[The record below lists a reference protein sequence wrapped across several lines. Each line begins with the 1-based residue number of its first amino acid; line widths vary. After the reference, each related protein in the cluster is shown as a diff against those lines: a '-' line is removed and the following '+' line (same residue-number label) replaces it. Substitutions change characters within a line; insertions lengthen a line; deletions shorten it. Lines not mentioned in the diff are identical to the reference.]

1 MSTANN
7 RLEIVGIGENAVTF
21 RLIENDIDYNPMAQ
35 TGLRNVLGRKSSRPR
50 KHNLGNVNYIKV
62 TLHDPVSKTDIIR
75 FVDRKQQNW
84 RNGATKA
91 GVEFGELAQ
100 DDYFV
105 YTDLSR
111 AAQSEAGPVY
121 VAADAADAV
130 VHHYPNIIATRYG
143 GYDAGAVPLALGAT
157 EFSGGA
163 SDANSPFVKFLS
175 GNAFQNGTYEIKQTG
190 TGAGTVMFRLKTGAP
205 GAIKTNRVL
214 GTEQGT
220 IETNKKYVLHTVL
233 VQYNNGTETFS
244 NIATGALPIE
254 SSVEI
259 DQKMDLERRIREVLR
274 SGNDA
279 TFDGFTTTAANVQLA
294 LADPRNDFAAYKA
307 LRIYDTPDLANNL
320 MFVSGLS
327 VTLGAPDV
335 DTGLTR
341 KDGTGAIDIPDST
354 EVIIDMLNLPDF
366 GTEGLF
372 SGKAPKDV
380 AFKTF
385 FQLEVKASIESNLVT
400 YLAEAVVQNS
410 PADDK
415 DRRENV
421 IYRRGNKLYYV
432 APKALIKQKDI
443 DFKVSISVNQDFAD
457 GAAAL
462 VASTVR
468 KTLNDIESTEI
479 HDRAGA
485 GEMLILQNMD
495 GHNNDPQAATGGSI
509 TETLVNLAKANT
521 MDLVYA
527 TVPGVGVAGETLLL
541 NGTGTFGDTA
551 KGAHAGAT
559 APAVLLNSSDILLAG
574 ANSLEIAADAAV
586 DHKQMPQRTELISNI
601 GMSRNNIAIAWKH
614 TRPAI
619 RLTDKGEKT
628 KLNALG
634 ERVLEVGGDYR
645 RARSSEGFRVRLEK
659 SQDAGG
665 NEVAPTHYL
674 VLWKEQTRSQ
684 YMNMLSE
691 NSVAHHTVNKLIANG
706 WDRNGIT
713 GQGDTLP
720 KVGDFYA
727 ECNIN
732 IDAVNHGKSF
742 TILGCY
748 GREEG
753 GEMIWGDMGEL
764 GRDDSNDD
772 PDKSATNFFQN
783 VGPQMYID
791 EAVLSSDFNVKM
803 SNRVTASDR
812 DTWSNTKK
820 KIYDEIDMEV
830 SCNQM
835 DSLATGDLVNQVNAL
850 IGLTGKR
857 PVAGAVEGL
866 DTASMRNY
874 INSVRAYVRL
884 VVAEP
889 AASRIGWVDPTGRS
903 GVTGLV
909 AAIAPR
915 TIKQVADDDLT
926 VMSNVAALSG
936 VAGGAAGD
944 YTNMSV
950 LGVAFGGANA
960 NATTIN
966 NANYLQ
972 AINMMNASNH
982 SLVMQMLYKLK
993 KLEDV
998 LLNNPDVTNAATTT
1012 IITKPP
1018 PCPLNPSVLLDGISR
1033 FIAAKEQIKQ
1043 IHMWM
1048 ECADVE
1054 DTPGSRGRASN
1065 KNSDREGKNN
1075 GGADPNRDSRLMD
1088 FESLVAGAAGDI
1100 GREGIN
1106 LSGDNVKYVAREVE
1120 DGINKYLQIQQVEF
1134 SIGGRAQNITA
1145 NHKLI
1150 YKGNYQAGP
1159 AVVGVTKR
1167 LGAVLKQHG
1176 VAGDVNALDQ
1186 LDTDTSLFSSLDNQ
1200 RKVGKLSYRPSLS
1213 QPFFIRTIALGSDG
1227 TNGAGIPKRL
1237 NDLYATMH
1245 ATEFANPGKTLSS
1258 STEAKLEV
1266 SLTMLD
1272 ASNTL
1277 AVINAA
1283 AAFNAADDGNR
1294 ARTLEYLLDDKM
1306 KIAANLSTKLHVSVQ
1321 DSLSTDPIE
1330 YTLPTEMKQRKYKDD
1345 AVGTDLQKQKEVVA
1359 VAGSPAA
1366 LSAATYELVAT
1377 IPANFKANYNQTL
1390 DRTAGNYPDTRRDI
1404 TISARVHVGASQK
1417 VLGPIR
1423 GADPEYGAA
1432 PAVAGAWGPVKMI
1445 SFGTADDAV
1454 DDQGDAIDNI
1464 DHKNGHA
1471 RVPAL
1476 KPGWN
1481 ASYGAVPC
1489 IGTYELATLNDPFR
1503 PWNLDNT
1510 QLGTI
1515 SAQQDAVDEK
1525 KVSIT
1530 VVESTVNKHLG
1541 AGTSPAPPAAAVSTA
1556 YKLDVDHG
1564 QMFVLKVAVREFQDE
1579 GEAQNDWSG
1588 ELILKPPDHTL
1599 AVPETKYVTDNFT
1612 FDVGGGTGN
1621 GWDGA
1626 AFNTAVG
1633 TFTNELL
1640 PNKRLEFKFQQ
1651 YANVAVAAGAIVYSA
1666 GTGTAGVGVK
1676 GAAGGAAAVTTAVAI
1691 GEPKYCNVVYNK
1703 LVETINTTSWE
1714 VDLKNKDPNLV
1725 NAVAVA
1731 DKFDLFRIESE
1742 ELNLLGKAANNFKK
1756 PADSLVNTHG
1766 TPNPD
1771 DDKLSSWVSDLYHNA
1786 NVDIVIQVEVVDKR
1800 HALTGVAIAPNK
1812 FIDLDKVSGLKLV
1825 PKVASDVQSII
1836 DAEGKFIVRTTVNG
1850 STRAGGAVV
1859 TADPSTADKPTEYNH
1874 SGAAAGTLADSNI
1887 QDSWLLMEGDKKW
1900 RQKTFGRDLA
1910 EKFVKQG
1917 NIITTRIVLRP
1928 DSRMNRGRV
1937 SEGFF
1942 SFTSLSDANNELFA
1956 NGTFPIPKL
1965 SQDPLQLSNS
1975 QLTGPRIIK
1984 ATNIPAGAALA
1995 PVSVPGRI
2003 MEIPIR
2009 LSSDN
2014 IKQVNIMI
2022 AHSDDA
2028 EAYFNN
2034 LRSDGA
2040 FVRAHKPANAT
2051 FTDFVAAGAA
2061 VLAAKTVP
2069 ATKGAIPLADSVDTL
2084 FELSCLSDNTNLKSV
2099 DWVIKTNLG
2108 AAITAMGDYADAKT
2122 EENNI
2127 TGLPALN
2134 TFNAGLFFI
2143 EKCRRKGTGRDDA
2156 GFELQID
2163 AAGDVKAA
2171 CFGDY
2176 ILSAAIPARGNC
2188 KFLLINVETENGN
2201 SAWIPYHRDGTDAK
2215 PLNTFTPV

>member
-7 RLEIVGIGENAVTF
+7 RLEIVGVGENAVTF

-35 TGLRNVLGRKSSRPR
+35 TGLRNVLGRKSTRPR

-75 FVDRKQQNW
+75 FVDRKQKNW

-111 AAQSEAGPVY
+111 AVQSEAGPVY
-121 VAADAADAV
+121 VAADSAEPV

-143 GYDAGAVPLALGAT
+143 GYDAVNLAAGAT
-157 EFSGGA
+157 EFNAGA
-163 SDANSPFVKFLS
+163 SHADSPFVSFLS
-175 GNAFQNGTYEIKQTG
+175 GNALPAGAYELKQKG
-190 TGAGTVMFRLKTGAP
+190 GGEGTVMFRLKTGAP

-457 GAAAL
+457 GTAAL

-634 ERVLEVGGDYR
+634 ARVLEVGGDYR

-659 SQDAGG
+659 SQDAGA
-665 NEVAPTHYL
+665 NELAPTHYL

-706 WDRNGIT
+706 WQRSGIT

-748 GREEG
+748 GREES

-812 DTWSNTKK
+812 DTWSNVNK
-820 KIYDEIDMEV
+820 KIYDKIDMEV

-835 DSLATGDLVNQVNAL
+835 DSLVTGDLVNQVNAL

-857 PVAGAVEGL
+857 PDAATATGL

-874 INSVRAYVRL
+874 IDSVRAYVRL

-889 AASRIGWVDPTGRS
+889 AAARIGWVDPTGRA
-903 GVTGLV
+903 GITGAI
-909 AAIAPR
+909 AAIAHR
-915 TIKQVADDDLT
+915 SLKQVADDDLT
-926 VMSNVAALSG
+926 VMAKVAALTG
-936 VAGGAAGD
+936 GGAPGD

-966 NANYLQ
+966 KADYDQ
-972 AINMMNASNH
+972 AITVMNQNNNG
-982 SLVMQMLYKLK
+982 LVMQMLYKLK

-998 LLNNPDVTNAATTT
+998 LLNNPDVTNAATST

-1054 DTPGSRGRASN
+1054 NTAGSLGRASN

-1075 GGADPNRDSRLMD
+1075 GGSTGRDSRLMN
-1088 FESLVAGAAGDI
+1088 FESGAAGDI

-1145 NHKLI
+1145 KHKNI

-1159 AVVGVTKR
+1159 AVGGVTKR
-1167 LGAVLKQHG
+1167 LGGTLKQHG
-1176 VAGDVNALDQ
+1176 VAGDVTALNQ

-1200 RKVGKLSYRPSLS
+1200 RKVGNNKYRPSLS

-1227 TNGAGIPKRL
+1227 TNGAAAAKKL
-1237 NDLYATMH
+1237 DDLYATMH

-1283 AAFNAADDGNR
+1283 AAFNAPDDGNR

-1345 AVGTDLQKQKEVVA
+1345 AVGTDLQKQKEVGGLGA
-1359 VAGSPAA
+1359 D
-1366 LSAATYELVAT
+1366 AATYELVAT
-1377 IPANFKANYNQTL
+1377 IPANFKANYNQTI
-1390 DRTAGNYPDTRRDI
+1390 DRTPTNYADTRRDI

-1423 GADPEYGAA
+1423 GASAEYGPA
-1432 PAVAGAWGPVKMI
+1432 PAAAGAWGPVKMI

-1464 DHKNGHA
+1464 DHKNGHP
-1471 RVPAL
+1471 RVPASA
-1476 KPGWN
+1476 GI

-1515 SAQQDAVDEK
+1515 SAQQDAADEK

-1530 VVESTVNKHLG
+1530 VVESSVNKYLE

-1556 YKLDVDHG
+1556 YTLDVDHG
-1564 QMFVLKVAVREFQDE
+1564 QMFVVKVAVREFQDE
-1579 GEAQNDWSG
+1579 GEAQNAWSG
-1588 ELILKPPDHTL
+1588 ELILKPPNHGL

-1621 GWDGA
+1621 GWDAAGA

-1725 NAVAVA
+1725 NTVVVA

-1742 ELNLLGKAANNFKK
+1742 ELNLLGAAANNFKK

-1766 TPNPD
+1766 TANPD
-1771 DDKLSSWVSDLYHNA
+1771 DDKLSSWVSDVYHNA

-1800 HALTGVAIAPNK
+1800 HALTGAAIAPNK

-1850 STRAGGAVV
+1850 STRAGSAVS
-1859 TADPSTADKPTEYNH
+1859 ASDPSTLNKPTEYNH
-1874 SGAAAGTLADSNI
+1874 LGPGGVGTLADSNI

-1917 NIITTRIVLRP
+1917 NIISTRIVLRP

-1942 SFTSLSDANNELFA
+1942 SFTSLSDANNKLFT
-1956 NGTFPIPKL
+1956 NGSFPIPKL

-1975 QLTGPRIIK
+1975 QLTGPRIVK
-1984 ATNIPAGAALA
+1984 AANIPAGATAA
-1995 PVSVPGRI
+1995 VSVPGRI

-2040 FVRAHKPANAT
+2040 FVRAHMPANAT
-2051 FTDFVAAGAA
+2051 FTDFAAAVGAGA
-2061 VLAAKTVP
+2061 TVK

-2108 AAITAMGDYADAKT
+2108 ADITKMGDYANAKT

-2127 TGLPALN
+2127 AGLPGLDTAD
-2134 TFNAGLFFI
+2134 AGLFFI

-2201 SAWIPYHRDGTDAK
+2201 SAWIPYHRDGTDAA
-2215 PLNTFTPV
+2215 PLDTFSPV